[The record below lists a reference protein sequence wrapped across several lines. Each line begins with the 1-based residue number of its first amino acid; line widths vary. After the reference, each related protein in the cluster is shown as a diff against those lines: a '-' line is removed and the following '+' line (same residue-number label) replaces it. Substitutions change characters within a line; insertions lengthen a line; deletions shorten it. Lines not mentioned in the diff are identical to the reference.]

1 MKVTK
6 IGNSIVTIKQG
17 EIEQV
22 IKKEATY
29 NIGKS
34 RKEYEITLE
43 DKERKISICKGLN
56 IVEADKEMNKLCQ
69 VLSSTISL
77 EEDK

>member
-6 IGNSIVTIKQG
+6 IGNSIVVIKQG

-22 IKKEATY
+22 IKKEPVY

-56 IVEADKEMNKLCQ
+56 IVEVDKEIDKLYQ
-69 VLSSTISL
+69 NLSTNHTC
-77 EEDK
+77 KK